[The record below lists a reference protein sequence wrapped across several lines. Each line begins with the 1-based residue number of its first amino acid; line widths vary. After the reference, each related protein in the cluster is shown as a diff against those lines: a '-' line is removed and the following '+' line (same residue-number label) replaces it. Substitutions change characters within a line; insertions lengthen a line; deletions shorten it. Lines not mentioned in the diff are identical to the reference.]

1 MARRKARESPVAVY
15 GALAA
20 NAAIAVLKFFVA
32 SISGSSAMLS
42 EAIHSTVDTGNE
54 LLLLLG
60 VHRSRRPPDRE
71 HPYGHGKELYFW
83 GFVVAM
89 VIFAGGGGMSLYEG
103 ITRLHEAPRA
113 GAHLAWKL
121 GVLGA
126 ALLFEATSFAVALRA
141 VERKPGRGL
150 FASVRRSRDPAVYTV
165 IAEDGA
171 ALSGLVVAALGVTL
185 AHAFRAS
192 WIDAVASMIIGAI
205 LCSVAVVLSLASR
218 SLLVGRSGELELVES
233 VQRIAAQEPGIRRA
247 SAPLTMQ
254 LGPDDVIVALEIE
267 PEPYLRASELA
278 AAIERIEQAI
288 KRAHP
293 VVGRIFVEARSFA
306 GTGGAHT

>member
-1 MARRKARESPVAVY
+1 MAGRKEHESPIAVY

-20 NAAIAVLKFFVA
+20 NAAIAAIKFFVA

-103 ITRLHEAPRA
+103 ITRLHAEPRA
-113 GAHLAWKL
+113 SAHLPWKL

-126 ALLFEATSFAVALRA
+126 AFVFEAASFVIALRA
-141 VERKPGRGL
+141 VERKRGRGL
-150 FASVRRSRDPAVYTV
+150 FASLRASRDPSVYSV
-165 IAEDGA
+165 VAEDAA
-171 ALSGLVVAALGVTL
+171 ALAGLVVAAAGVVL
-185 AHAFRAS
+185 AHVFRAP
-192 WIDAVASMIIGAI
+192 WIDAVASMVIGAI
-205 LCSVAVVLSLASR
+205 LVGVAVVLSLASR
-218 SLLVGRSGELELVES
+218 SLLVGRSGDRELVES
-233 VQRIAAQEPGIRRA
+233 IQRIAAREPGIRAA
-247 SAPLTMQ
+247 STPLTMQ
-254 LGPDDVIVALEIE
+254 LGPDQVIVALDIE
-267 PEPYLRASELA
+267 PDSDLPAGAIGQAIDR
-278 AAIERIEQAI
+278 IERTIRSTHAEVS
-288 KRAHP
+288 H
-293 VVGRIFVEARSFA
+293 IFVEAQAIARSSS
-306 GTGGAHT
+306 G